1 MGVAISARGVGFDYR
16 TGGSA
21 VAVLHDL
28 DLELGEAAYL
38 SLMGASGAGK
48 STLLGLLGGLI
59 PPQRGSLEVAG
70 QQLAGLRG
78 DELAAYRRAVVGFI
92 FQTFGLVDVL
102 TARENVEVALAL
114 SGVARRGRAMRA
126 EVALRSVGLAHRSD
140 HRPGQLSG
148 GERQRV
154 AIARALVNSPRL
166 ILADEPTGNLDE
178 TTSGEIL
185 DLMERVRHEQG
196 CTLVVV
202 THNSAVAGRAGERLA
217 LREGRLV
224 PR

>member
-28 DLELGEAAYL
+28 DLELNEAAYL

-48 STLLGLLGGLI
+48 STLLGLLGGLTA
-59 PPQRGSLEVAG
+59 PARQSRGGRAAARRTQG
-70 QQLAGLRG
+70 RRA
-78 DELAAYRRAVVGFI
+78 AAYRRAVVGFI

-114 SGVARRGRAMRA
+114 SGVARRGRAVRA

-185 DLMERVRHEQG
+185 EPLSRSRHEQG

-217 LREGRLV
+217 LRKGRLV